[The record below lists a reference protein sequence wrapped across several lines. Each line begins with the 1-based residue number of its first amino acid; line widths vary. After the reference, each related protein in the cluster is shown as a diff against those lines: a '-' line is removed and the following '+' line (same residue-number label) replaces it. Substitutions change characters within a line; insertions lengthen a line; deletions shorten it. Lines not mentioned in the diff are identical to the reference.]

1 MTIWYKEDTEMEH
14 GKVKRFASICDA
26 MVRLK
31 QLRADDG
38 LFSALIEHD
47 ALGTVYSLQGN
58 ETTDLNTAN
67 CKKEALS

>member
-14 GKVKRFASICDA
+14 AKGKRFASISDA

-31 QLRADDG
+31 QLRADDR

-58 ETTDLNTAN
+58 ETTDLNTTN